1 MITQMMEQFQA
12 DQSEAG
18 AVPSGPI
25 RGWSSSKCGP
35 IKGWIISKRTNQML
49 EQFQADQS
57 EIGEVTSRTNQRM
70 EQLLADESETGE
82 ITSRPI
88 SEADVVNNVRV
99 LLPLQSNE
107 F

>member
-1 MITQMMEQFQA
+1 MIKQMMEQFQA

-57 EIGEVTSRTNQRM
+57 EIGEVTSR
-70 EQLLADESETGE
+70 
-82 ITSRPI
+82 PI
-88 SEADVVNNVRV
+88 SEADVANNVRV
-99 LLPLQSNE
+99 LLPLQSNK